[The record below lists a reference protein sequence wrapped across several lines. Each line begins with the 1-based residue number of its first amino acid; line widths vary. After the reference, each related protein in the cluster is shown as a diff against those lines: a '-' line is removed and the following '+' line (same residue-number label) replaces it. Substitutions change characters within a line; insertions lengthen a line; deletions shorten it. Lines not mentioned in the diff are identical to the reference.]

1 MTIGGW
7 TLTTCRMWQSN
18 SSLIH
23 GDEEEEEEGR
33 KEGVVDCCIGE
44 MCRRSIWLELLW
56 RLDNHAPFRVRFLI
70 LS

>member
-33 KEGVVDCCIGE
+33 KDGVVDCGGWI
-44 MCRRSIWLELLW
+44 ITHPLEY
-56 RLDNHAPFRVRFLI
+56 DF
-70 LS
+70 